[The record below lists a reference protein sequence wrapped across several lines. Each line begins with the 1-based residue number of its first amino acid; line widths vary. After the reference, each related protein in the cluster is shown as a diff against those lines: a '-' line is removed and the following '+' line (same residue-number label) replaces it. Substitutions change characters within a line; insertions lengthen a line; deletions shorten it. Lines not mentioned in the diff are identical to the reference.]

1 MSDTTTAN
9 YGDLCDY
16 ETGDVIRPA
25 TRREAIESLSAELSN
40 TSIVVDGR
48 RCVVCSILDN
58 ELLAQFPDSV
68 SAVFNDFIF
77 G

>member
-1 MSDTTTAN
+1 MSKTAAN

-16 ETGDVIRPA
+16 ETGEVIRPA
-25 TRREAIESLSAELSN
+25 TRREAIESLSAEASN

-48 RCVVCSILDN
+48 SCIVCSILDK

-68 SAVFNDFIF
+68 CAVFNDFIY